1 MEAFE
6 EEEEGEEGHETGAE
20 VVTEDGEGQAGLGDG
35 VPGALHQVLWG
46 GPRNP
51 IKPPKPHHSTTAP
64 HLDGVEPL
72 RVEINPTN
80 PECGPKSVGFCPSEL
95 GNTFTIQN
103 RD

>member
-46 GPRNP
+46 GPETP
-51 IKPPKPHHSTTAP
+51 
-64 HLDGVEPL
+64 
-72 RVEINPTN
+72 
-80 PECGPKSVGFCPSEL
+80 
-95 GNTFTIQN
+95 
-103 RD
+103 